1 MVMDIAIVD
10 EDDVTSRQVFFS
22 LSLSVGFCHLG
33 NIDRQSAFIGH
44 EVFSVTADL
53 AQQPDHVLVERCR
66 KGDEQAFEVIYNRY
80 RLPLFSYLH
89 KLLPGNNPLVDD
101 IFQQVWLKV
110 VTNWQNYREQQR
122 LLAWI
127 CRIAHNLVMDHYRRQ
142 GRAEMVELTDN
153 LASSYTSA
161 QEEIDNSLLES
172 ALEKATERLSPDQ
185 REVFLLRKQG
195 VSFKE
200 IAEIQKANLNT
211 VLGRMHY
218 AVRKVREMLTEF
230 M

>member
-1 MVMDIAIVD
+1 M
-10 EDDVTSRQVFFS
+10 
-22 LSLSVGFCHLG
+22 
-33 NIDRQSAFIGH
+33 
-44 EVFSVTADL
+44 TADL
-53 AQQPDHVLVERCR
+53 AQQPDQVLVERCR
-66 KGDEQAFEVIYNRY
+66 AGDEQAFEVIYSRY

-101 IFQQVWLKV
+101 MFQQVWLKV
-110 VTNWQNYREQQR
+110 VTHWQSYREQQR

-142 GRAEMVELTDN
+142 GQTEMVELTEN

-161 QEEIDNSLLES
+161 QEEMDNSLLEV
-172 ALEKATERLSPDQ
+172 ALEKATAQLSADQ

-200 IAEIQKANLNT
+200 IADIQKTNLNT

-218 AVRKVREMLTEF
+218 AVRKMREMLAEF